1 MELRKNKI
9 ALRRPARRH
18 VPKQKLFGRAASTQD
33 EIEDYEGESEPSMK
47 LSQAFFIVLVLHVV
61 AVGGI
66 YGFSKYKES
75 SSPKPIAKVETPA
88 VKEPTETKKEVVAQ
102 ESKPATPTQS
112 YTVAG
117 GDTLKRIASKF
128 GTSIESIEKANNLP
142 TNSVLHVGQV
152 LSIAKATKNI
162 ATEIPKQNAAE
173 KPAPALTAQAPQT
186 KIVDNK
192 TPAPKTVETPTSQSK
207 TADAKTPAAKS
218 PASTASQSATQLAA
232 AKMDITAP
240 SKQNSTD
247 KTYLVAK
254 GDTPYSIAKKLKV
267 SEAELMKANKIDD
280 PKKLKI
286 GQPLVL
292 P

>member
-18 VPKQKLFGRAASTQD
+18 VPKHKLFGRAASSQD
-33 EIEDYEGESEPSMK
+33 EVEDYEGESEPSMK

-66 YGFSKYKES
+66 YAFSKYKES
-75 SSPKPIAKVETPA
+75 SSPKPVAKVEAP
-88 VKEPTETKKEVVAQ
+88 VLKESTETKKEAVAQ
-102 ESKPATPTQS
+102 ETKPATPTQS
-112 YTVAG
+112 YTVVG

-142 TNSVLHVGQV
+142 ANSVLHVGQV
-152 LSIAKATKNI
+152 LTIAKPTKLV
-162 ATEIPKQNAAE
+162 ASETPKQVVAD
-173 KPAPALTAQAPQT
+173 KPAPGLAAKAPQ
-186 KIVDNK
+186 VK
-192 TPAPKTVETPTSQSK
+192 TSEAKNPQ
-207 TADAKTPAAKS
+207 AKTPEIKTPSQPAVTKAEPTQVAKLET
-218 PASTASQSATQLAA
+218 PAN
-232 AKMDITAP
+232 P
-240 SKQNSTD
+240 KQDSSE
-247 KTYLVAK
+247 KSYMVAK

-267 SEAELMKANKIDD
+267 SESELMKANKIDD

-286 GQPLVL
+286 GQSLVL

>member
-9 ALRRPARRH
+9 ALRRPARRN
-18 VPKQKLFGRAASTQD
+18 VPKHKLFGRAASNQD
-33 EIEDYEGESEPSMK
+33 EVDDYEGGSEPSMK
-47 LSQAFFIVLVLHVV
+47 LSQAFFIVLLLHVV

-75 SSPKPIAKVETPA
+75 SSPKAVAKGEEPA

-102 ESKPATPTQS
+102 ESKPATPPQS

-152 LSIAKATKNI
+152 LTIAKATKNI
-162 ATEIPKQNAAE
+162 ATEVPKQNASE

-186 KIVDNK
+186 KTIDTK
-192 TPAPKTVETPTSQSK
+192 TPATKTAETQATQAKTV
-207 TADAKTPAAKS
+207 DAKTP
-218 PASTASQSATQLAA
+218 SQKATQPATQIVAA
-232 AKMDITAP
+232 EMDITAP
-240 SKQNSTD
+240 AKQTSTD

-267 SEAELMKANKIDD
+267 SESELMKANKIDD